1 MSCLACWCHACHGV
15 LTEGAALSAVQVFS
29 VPPKDMAE
37 ARAKKMVTMDWP
49 VSLSRGHYDK

>member
-1 MSCLACWCHACHGV
+1 
-15 LTEGAALSAVQVFS
+15 VQVFS